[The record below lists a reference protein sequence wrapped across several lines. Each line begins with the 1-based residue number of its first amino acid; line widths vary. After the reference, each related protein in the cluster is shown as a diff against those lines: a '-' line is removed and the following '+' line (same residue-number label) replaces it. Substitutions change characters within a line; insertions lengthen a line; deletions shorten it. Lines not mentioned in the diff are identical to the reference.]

1 MFTEPKIVILII
13 LLFSVAMI
21 TEPTTVYASEEENE
35 QDDTQYVDELCD
47 ASEDYEANK
56 EECDKLYDAL
66 EEDAK
71 DDINSFED
79 GIISK
84 ETNKKAC
91 EEDAGTWVDGECD
104 FKTDDEDKADEFLD
118 DVQKIEEFEEE
129 KADLEDA
136 LCDDPEDSE
145 KFDVCNP

>member
-1 MFTEPKIVILII
+1 MLTESKIAILII

-21 TEPTTVYASEEENE
+21 TESTTVYADEKENE
-35 QDDTQYVDELCD
+35 QDDKRYVDELCD

-56 EECDKLYDAL
+56 KECDKLYNAL

-84 ETNKKAC
+84 QTNKEDC
-91 EEDAGTWVDGECD
+91 EEDSGTWVDGECD
-104 FKTDDEDKADEFLD
+104 LDEE
-118 DVQKIEEFEEE
+118 Q
-129 KADLEDA
+129 
-136 LCDDPEDSE
+136 S
-145 KFDVCNP
+145 

>member
-21 TEPTTVYASEEENE
+21 ESTTVYAGKEENE
-35 QDDTQYVDELCD
+35 QDDKQYVDELCD

-56 EECDKLYDAL
+56 KECDKLYDAL
-66 EEDAK
+66 EEDEK

-84 ETNKKAC
+84 ETNKEDC
-91 EEDAGTWVDGECD
+91 EEDSGTWVDGECD
-104 FKTDDEDKADEFLD
+104 LDEE
-118 DVQKIEEFEEE
+118 QY
-129 KADLEDA
+129 
-136 LCDDPEDSE
+136 
-145 KFDVCNP
+145 